1 MRASQRGVAR
11 CLLLWAMTGWLAIA
25 LAVGMTLH
33 AQASDLA
40 DIQRRGVIRVAVPLD
55 YPPFGSIAP
64 DLTPIGYDIETAYYL
79 ADQLGVSLQLVP
91 VTSANRVAYL
101 VSGRVDLVIS
111 SLGKTPER
119 SQTID
124 FSIPYAPF
132 FYGVFSARDEP
143 MWPSSDALA
152 GKTIGATRGSLEE
165 LQLSTMAAPTTVIKR
180 YEDNVTTLAA
190 FTSGQVDYIAT
201 GTPIAAS
208 LVQQGGA
215 RLPHPVL
222 LLKNSPCAV
231 GLRKDAPVLR
241 ERVNV
246 AIETGMKDGTFEAI
260 SHRWFGVGLPDDMKP
275 IHTATEH

>member
-1 MRASQRGVAR
+1 MQIKQGKAFCQWLGAVIGGWVMLLVVMTPLRADA
-11 CLLLWAMTGWLAIA
+11 T
-25 LAVGMTLH
+25 
-33 AQASDLA
+33 DLA
-40 DIQRRGVIRVAVPLD
+40 DIRHQGVIRVAVPLD
-55 YPPFGSIAP
+55 YPPFGTIAP
-64 DLTPIGYDIETAYYL
+64 DLTPIGYDIDTALYL
-79 ADQLGVSLQLVP
+79 ADRLGVRLELVP

-119 SQTID
+119 ARTID

-132 FYGVFSARDEP
+132 FYGVFSAHDEG
-143 MWPSSDALA
+143 MWPSSESLA
-152 GKTIGATRGSLEE
+152 DKTIGATRGSLEE
-165 LQLSTMAAPTTVIKR
+165 LQLSAMAPSNTFIKR

-208 LVQQGGA
+208 LVQKGGA

-231 GLRKDAPVLR
+231 GIRKDAPALR
-241 ERVNV
+241 EHINA
-246 AIETGMKDGTFEAI
+246 AIDDGLSDGTFDAM
-260 SHRWFGVGLPDDMKP
+260 SRRWFGIALPADM
-275 IHTATEH
+275 HSTNAMTAH

>member
-1 MRASQRGVAR
+1 MPVEQQPARLLGRFLSQVIAVIFGLIFFSTVMSLSRAA
-11 CLLLWAMTGWLAIA
+11 
-25 LAVGMTLH
+25 
-33 AQASDLA
+33 DLA
-40 DIQRRGVIRVAVPLD
+40 DIQRRGTVRVAVPLD
-55 YPPFGSIAP
+55 YPPFGTIAP
-64 DLTPIGYDIETAYYL
+64 DLSPLGYDIDTAHYL
-79 ADQLGVSLQLVP
+79 AQGLGVSLVLVP

-119 SQTID
+119 ARAID

-132 FYGVFSARDEP
+132 FYGVFSVQDEP
-143 MWPSSDALA
+143 QWSSTEMLA

-165 LQLSTMAAPTTVIKR
+165 LQLTALAPPNTVIKR

-201 GTPIAAS
+201 GTPVAAS

-222 LLKNSPCAV
+222 LLKNSPCSI
-231 GLRKDAPVLR
+231 GLRKDTPALLA
-241 ERVNV
+241 RVNV
-246 AIETGMKDGTFEAI
+246 LIQTGLQQGTFEAM
-260 SHRWFGVGLPDDMKP
+260 SQHWFGVGLPADMRP
-275 IHTATEH
+275 DHSE

>member
-1 MRASQRGVAR
+1 MRVKQRIAPKR
-11 CLLLWAMTGWLAIA
+11 LLRAVVGWLGILVASVIS
-25 LAVGMTLH
+25 L
-33 AQASDLA
+33 QAYSADLA
-40 DIQRRGVIRVAVPLD
+40 DIQRRGVIRIAVPLD
-55 YPPFGSIAP
+55 YPPFGTIAP
-64 DLTPIGYDIETAYYL
+64 DLSPLGYDIDTAHYL
-79 ADQLGVSLQLVP
+79 ADGLGVPLELVP

-101 VSGRVDLVIS
+101 VSGRADLVIS
-111 SLGKTPER
+111 SLGKTAER
-119 SQTID
+119 AQVID

-132 FYGVFSARDEP
+132 FYGVFSADEEP
-143 MWPSSDALA
+143 MWPSAESLA

-165 LQLSTMAAPTTVIKR
+165 LQLSTMAPSSTIIKR

-231 GLRKDAPVLR
+231 GLRKDAPILR
-241 ERVNV
+241 ERVN
-246 AIETGMKDGTFEAI
+246 ALIDAGLQNGSFEAM
-260 SHRWFGVGLPDDMKP
+260 SQRWFGVGLPPDMKP
-275 IHTATEH
+275 SHPITAH

>member
-1 MRASQRGVAR
+1 MRIRQYGAFWRLFWAVVGVCAMAVASI
-11 CLLLWAMTGWLAIA
+11 TSS
-25 LAVGMTLH
+25 
-33 AQASDLA
+33 QACAADLA

-55 YPPFGSIAP
+55 YPPFGTIAP
-64 DLTPIGYDIETAYYL
+64 DLTPIGYDIDTAHYL
-79 ADQLGVSLQLVP
+79 ADRLGLSLELVP

-111 SLGKTPER
+111 SLGRTAER
-119 SQTID
+119 ARTID
-124 FSIPYAPF
+124 FSVPYAPF
-132 FYGVFSARDEP
+132 FYGVFSARDEG
-143 MWPSSDALA
+143 MWASADALA

-165 LQLSTMAAPTTVIKR
+165 LQLSTMAPATTVIKR

-215 RLPHPVL
+215 RVPHPVL

-241 ERVNV
+241 ERVNA
-246 AIETGMKDGTFEAI
+246 AIEAGLNDGTFEAM
-260 SHRWFGVGLPDDMKP
+260 SHRWFGVGLPADMQP
-275 IHTATEH
+275 SHTLIAP